1 MIDKSL
7 DYMPVALAVLKC
19 GAAYTPIIR
28 DLPDERAKYMIENA
42 HSKLIITSEEFYRN
56 ISDTKTLFIDD
67 EALYNDNSTDNL
79 DLDYDID
86 DMLHIIYTSG
96 STGIPKGNMIK
107 HRGMVRLLLNTN
119 YVDYSC
125 DDVML
130 TSASLTFDIS
140 GFELWAAMMYGMTLH
155 MMTKEH
161 IMNINYYQ
169 NYIKDNNIT
178 TTFLATP
185 IFHLMVEENANMFD
199 NMKSIYVG
207 GETLLPKYTNML
219 YKVNKNVKVYNAYGP
234 AEITV
239 ICCAMLIDRIYENYE
254 DIPLGKIVSNNTVYV
269 LDKCQKLC
277 PINVPGELYVWG
289 DGLGLGYVSRDD
301 LTKEK
306 FGYINGFE
314 GLSYRSGDLTKWNAN
329 GEIRFMTRIDTQV
342 KIRGQRIE
350 LSEIQNKI
358 LELEQIKEVVLV
370 IKEHNENKYIVG
382 YYTVNSPISS
392 NEINNYIEKYLPSY
406 MIPYKLVQIEQ
417 MPYNQ
422 NGKIARNKLPN
433 IKFNENQEKVLPR
446 NENEQ
451 TILNA
456 FKKILKIEDVYMTSD
471 FFEVGGD
478 SLMASKLV
486 VELQNNNISI
496 TYADVFKYK
505 TPLEVYKYVFL
516 KTPYNVSLQN
526 MKNMILQKSIIY

>member
-329 GEIRFMTRIDTQV
+329 GEIRFMT
-342 KIRGQRIE
+342 
-350 LSEIQNKI
+350 L
-358 LELEQIKEVVLV
+358 
-370 IKEHNENKYIVG
+370 
-382 YYTVNSPISS
+382 
-392 NEINNYIEKYLPSY
+392 
-406 MIPYKLVQIEQ
+406 
-417 MPYNQ
+417 
-422 NGKIARNKLPN
+422 
-433 IKFNENQEKVLPR
+433 
-446 NENEQ
+446 
-451 TILNA
+451 
-456 FKKILKIEDVYMTSD
+456 
-471 FFEVGGD
+471 
-478 SLMASKLV
+478 
-486 VELQNNNISI
+486 
-496 TYADVFKYK
+496 
-505 TPLEVYKYVFL
+505 
-516 KTPYNVSLQN
+516 
-526 MKNMILQKSIIY
+526 